1 MVGQSSAMFGW
12 SWTEVSVLGSQVFG
26 QALMESCEGL
36 GVRALEIQE
45 ENNRLISGLITTLSE
60 EQPGYTGSVKQI
72 ICVCLLGNWQTGER
86 IEGSVLVVLSGLKQM
101 WPLMRS
107 IHCILMSIISSGS
120 VSWERNHSPG
130 RKNSEMLGRQLFL

>member
-36 GVRALEIQE
+36 GVRALKIQE

-72 ICVCLLGNWQTGER
+72 ICVCLLGNWQPGER
-86 IEGSVLVVLSGLKQM
+86 IEGSVLVVLSVLKQM
-101 WPLMRS
+101 WLLNEIYPLYSDVHHFLWVR
-107 IHCILMSIISSGS
+107 LMGKESLST
-120 VSWERNHSPG
+120 P
-130 RKNSEMLGRQLFL
+130 